1 MTCGNEGPEK
11 NTDRATRQGHVA
23 RRNGT
28 TCLSASISSSS
39 HYQLT
44 IGRLHN
50 NHFVSSMANSV
61 SFSFG
66 TNMEATQTRQ
76 FAQHRRCAYTLNSD
90 LAPRAPPK
98 SLQAS
103 ANLN

>member
-11 NTDRATRQGHVA
+11 NTGRAARQGHMA

-28 TCLSASISSSS
+28 VYLSASISSSS

-50 NHFVSSMANSV
+50 NHAFLIWQIACLFLS
-61 SFSFG
+61 
-66 TNMEATQTRQ
+66 EPIWRQ
-76 FAQHRRCAYTLNSD
+76 RKLDSLLYDCRCAYTLNSD
-90 LAPRAPPK
+90 LAHRAPPK